1 MIKVVGRV
9 LLSAALLLFLS
20 GVSMSQTAKPEQPVK
35 PEPPKSEQMKPD
47 HPKVEAGKVE
57 HPQQGQMKPDHP
69 QQGQEK
75 PDHPKHEHPK

>member
-1 MIKVVGRV
+1 MIKGMGRV

-20 GVSMSQTAKPEQPVK
+20 GVGMTQTAKPEQPVK
-35 PEPPKSEQMKPD
+35 PEHPQTGQMKPD
-47 HPKVEAGKVE
+47 HPKVEPGKGE